1 MARPSPLGPLSS
13 YTNAPG
19 ASGFEKLQ
27 NSPFG
32 SGSLT
37 AGLEQRRAA
46 GFKTTPVGRST
57 MNPERALAMQSRG
70 TARPGQVEAALG
82 MENLQRQRRQ
92 DARAES
98 QFQREEDR
106 RNRLTD
112 AYIQMT
118 KDGQTGGQTGGAN
131 PPPPT
136 ATGGANPPPPP
147 VAGGANPPP
156 PTATGGANAASP
168 TTAGIPNPLSDAYA
182 KLFGAFTNP
191 FV

>member
-1 MARPSPLGPLSS
+1 MALPSSLGRLPS

-19 ASGFEKLQ
+19 AGGFEKLQ

-37 AGLEQRRAA
+37 AGLSQRIQQSGGLGDTR
-46 GFKTTPVGRST
+46 GIPVGRST
-57 MNPERALAMQSRG
+57 MNPERALGMMSRG

-92 DARAES
+92 DARAE
-98 QFQREEDR
+98 QTFGREQQYYDR
-106 RNRLTD
+106 MEAAMNRLTG
-112 AYIQMT
+112 
-118 KDGQTGGQTGGAN
+118 GQTGGQTGGAN

-136 ATGGANPPPPP
+136 AT
-147 VAGGANPPP
+147 GGANPPP

-168 TTAGIPNPLSDAYA
+168 TTAGIPNPFSDAYA
-182 KLFGAFTNP
+182 KLLGALTIQFEYLG
-191 FV
+191 

>member
-70 TARPGQVEAALG
+70 TARPGQVEAAIG

-92 DARAES
+92 DARAE
-98 QFQREEDR
+98 QTFGREQQSYDR
-106 RNRLTD
+106 MEAAMNRLT
-112 AYIQMT
+112 
-118 KDGQTGGQTGGAN
+118 GGQDTKPLFNTQPTIDTTGMSMAQPN
-131 PPPPT
+131 PAPVAPTVPATPP
-136 ATGGANPPPPP
+136 ATGTI
-147 VAGGANPPP
+147 AGQ
-156 PTATGGANAASP
+156 
-168 TTAGIPNPLSDAYA
+168 AGMTDDLLKRPKDTLSAY
-182 KLFGAFTNP
+182 LNP
-191 FV
+191 FLS